1 MALLTEDLV
10 RQMSNNGT
18 RGPVVVNRND
28 VLTPS
33 ARSYLLE
40 HRVEVVYPQGEVPTQ
55 QSGQG
60 AKQAA
65 AAAGPKYTTLF
76 GAALQEKPEHMT
88 HLKGN
93 ILVFKDH
100 PRIAFRGFIDLLEAD
115 ILQSQQVVRE
125 AGYQS
130 LCAELDE
137 VLGFVRRFIRFDVLD
152 EAVGEVHLCG
162 YTPDQLREYSHYPE
176 RHFGQPHFMVS
187 VQDGPA
193 ILAVNKLRTVV
204 RQTELA
210 AYKAFRDEN
219 GAVSRNDIILG
230 LNRLSSLMWIM
241 MIKLKAGKYPKE
253 SR

>member
-1 MALLTEDLV
+1 
-10 RQMSNNGT
+10 
-18 RGPVVVNRND
+18 
-28 VLTPS
+28 
-33 ARSYLLE
+33 
-40 HRVEVVYPQGEVPTQ
+40 
-55 QSGQG
+55 
-60 AKQAA
+60 
-65 AAAGPKYTTLF
+65 
-76 GAALQEKPEHMT
+76 MT

-130 LCAELDE
+130 LCAELEE

-187 VQDGPA
+187 MQDGPA